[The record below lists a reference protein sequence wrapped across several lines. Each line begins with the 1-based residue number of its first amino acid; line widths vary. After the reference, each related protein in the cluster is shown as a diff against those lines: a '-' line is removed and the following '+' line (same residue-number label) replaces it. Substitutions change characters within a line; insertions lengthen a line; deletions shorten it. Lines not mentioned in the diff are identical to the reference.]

1 MSVPESLNKLVGNWT
16 GTSRLYRPWL
26 PPETSESVSESTASV
41 ALAARGKFAAVEY
54 TWAVDGEPQ
63 EGFLLLGCENGDDQV
78 TSVWIDSWH
87 MSDKSLA
94 CVGKA
99 DASGAVSVLGS
110 YSAPPG
116 PDWGWRTVISPEP
129 DGSFAIIM
137 YNISPEGEEMLAFEN
152 RYEPAR

>member
-1 MSVPESLNKLVGNWT
+1 MSAPESLKKMAGNWT

-26 PPETSESVSESTASV
+26 SPEASESESESTASV
-41 ALAARGKFAAVEY
+41 ALAARGKFAVIEY

-63 EGFLLLGCENGDDQV
+63 AGLMLLGCENGDDEV
-78 TSVWIDSWH
+78 TCTWIDSWH

-94 CVGKA
+94 CGGKV

-110 YSAPPG
+110 YAAPPG
-116 PDWGWRTVISPEP
+116 PDWGWRTVVAPGP

-137 YNISPEGEEMLAFEN
+137 YNISPEGEEALAFEN
-152 RYEPAR
+152 RYESSR